1 MANPIALSES
11 TVRVSVA
18 LTLTLTL
25 TLTLN
30 LTLTLTVA
38 LTLTLARLFPDEI
51 AADART
57 APPQPASSRR
67 ASLRKFSVVRVPRS
81 VYAAVPGAGKFRPSQ
96 ETPVHNFVLAG
107 DWSAQ
112 KFLGSM
118 EGAVLAGKLASEVVA
133 CKAAGVPTPNGGP
146 RVPTDAP
153 VPADAPEAPS
163 APGFAGE
170 SPVAFG
176 GGQTGGLV
184 HP

>member
-1 MANPIALSES
+1 MGQIGTPANKHTHTQSRKFKH
-11 TVRVSVA
+11 TR
-18 LTLTLTL
+18 
-25 TLTLN
+25 
-30 LTLTLTVA
+30 
-38 LTLTLARLFPDEI
+38 
-51 AADART
+51 
-57 APPQPASSRR
+57 SSR
-67 ASLRKFSVVRVPRS
+67 KT
-81 VYAAVPGAGKFRPSQ
+81 K
-96 ETPVHNFVLAG
+96 TPVHNFVLAG

-176 GGQTGGLV
+176 GGQTGGLA

>member
-1 MANPIALSES
+1 
-11 TVRVSVA
+11 
-18 LTLTLTL
+18 
-25 TLTLN
+25 
-30 LTLTLTVA
+30 
-38 LTLTLARLFPDEI
+38 
-51 AADART
+51 
-57 APPQPASSRR
+57 
-67 ASLRKFSVVRVPRS
+67 VRVPRS

-133 CKAAGVPTPNGGP
+133 CKAAGMPTPNGGP